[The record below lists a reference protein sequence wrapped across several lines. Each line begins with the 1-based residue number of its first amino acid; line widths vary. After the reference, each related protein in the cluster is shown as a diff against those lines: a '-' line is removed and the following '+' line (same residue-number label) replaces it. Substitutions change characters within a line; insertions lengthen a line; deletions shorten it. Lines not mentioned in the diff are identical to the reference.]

1 MESKANFDLN
11 GIPIHWFDR
20 GIALEG
26 LRHYFRQSCDTI
38 RIASGFFTIRGYSLI
53 RAAAAGKKILI
64 LVGLKDP
71 GDERVK
77 RVLIKEIMADLR
89 RGIHTDRRQ
98 AVRELVERIEG
109 AEFRIVSARAMDH
122 HAKLYIVDTSTALI
136 GSSNLSE
143 NGLKK
148 VIEAGYTIVNPDHVA
163 DYVSWYDE
171 YFEISKDITQ
181 LLLKILKKWL
191 ALARPW
197 EIYLKTIDALRA
209 LEEPKLE
216 RGSYRR
222 PVSYQRNIVAK
233 ALRSIQDHDG
243 AMIIASTGL
252 GKTVIGTDI
261 ALRLNEAGHI
271 KNVLIIGPKAVEE
284 SWYQHFQPT
293 GIYIRFFNPSA
304 VNDAPDKNRHS
315 YTLQR
320 YLEGLDE
327 QWLIIIDESHNFRNE
342 RQDTWED
349 GQAVRKIK
357 NAFRRLRPAIAK
369 SKSKV
374 LLMTATPLS
383 TGVDNINAQ
392 LSLLPKTA
400 PALRSIELPLL
411 SDSDKPAKPAA
422 WHIGEKLQE
431 LRELDVIVS
440 MTTPYVAKH
449 YAISDEESGELY
461 INFASDRRYI
471 PRVMLHRVNTPLLL
485 ESEIISALEQRY
497 FKTDQKHPLFKGNIE
512 LRVRTH
518 WASSPWALRDVVSK
532 SIGRKGW
539 NPYNVTFALDV
550 EFHRQ
555 GSFYDFDLRTNKP
568 DRKARLTPIIESLET
583 LSFQDDPKLKLLV
596 TILNRLRAEN
606 KKAIVFAEFHAT
618 VAYLDAALK
627 ELCPDLPVASLVK
640 MNKPGGYELKPPKTI
655 KELLE
660 QFAPVA
666 HELPPEDGRYDVLL
680 ATDAYGVGVNM
691 QDAQVVINYDLAWTP
706 IAPVQRAGRVLRL
719 WHSPRIVELFS
730 FVPMLSTEN
739 QIKQEAEKFGRRWI
753 RLTRRDRQSRQ
764 VVDLQTM
771 TTRTEPVMVDM
782 PALASAKTPTI
793 ESGELDLGALDKEEE
808 AGDVIP
814 VSPLFRHTAHLE
826 NYRDDINDLPDDLQS
841 AMVYSGDTPKIYT
854 LLRYKGEYN
863 WALYDLKQR
872 KLLPSLTDLQ
882 LLNLVECQ
890 EVTPLARVPAKWIE
904 RGGNRC
910 MKAWCKARNIDPEQ
924 VERICTLYLT
934 PDEQDDFNQLFE

>member
-1 MESKANFDLN
+1 MESKASFDQN
-11 GIPIHWFDR
+11 GIPQHWFDR

-26 LRHYFRQSCDTI
+26 LRHHFQQSCDTI

-53 RAAAAGKKILI
+53 RTAATGKKILI
-64 LVGLKDP
+64 LVGLKEP
-71 GDERVK
+71 GDDRVK

-89 RGIHTDRRQ
+89 RGIHTGRRQ
-98 AVRELVERIEG
+98 AVQELVDRIEG
-109 AEFRIVSARAMDH
+109 DEFRIVSARAMDH
-122 HAKLYIVDTSTALI
+122 HAKLYLVDHSTALI

-148 VIEAGYTIVNPDHVA
+148 VIEAGYTIADTTHVA
-163 DYVSWYDE
+163 DYVQWYDD
-171 YFEISKDITQ
+171 YFATSKDITQ

-197 EIYLKTIDALRA
+197 EVYLKTLDALRS

-216 RGSYRR
+216 RANYRK

-233 ALRSIQDHDG
+233 ALRSIQDHGG
-243 AMIIASTGL
+243 AMVIASTGL

-271 KNVLIIGPKAVEE
+271 RNVLVIGPKAVEE

-293 GIYIRFFNPSA
+293 GIYVRFFNPSA
-304 VNDAPDKNRHS
+304 VNDAPNKNRHS
-315 YTLQR
+315 HKLEQ
-320 YLEGLDE
+320 YLKTMDN

-342 RQDTWED
+342 KKDTWAD
-349 GQAVRKIK
+349 GQAIRQIK
-357 NAFRRLRPAIAK
+357 TAFKRLRPAIAK
-369 SKSKV
+369 SNTKV

-383 TGVDNINAQ
+383 TGVENINAQ

-400 PALRSIELPLL
+400 PAAQSVELPLFTETQQTTRPL
-411 SDSDKPAKPAA
+411 A
-422 WHIGEKLQE
+422 WRISGQLQQ

-449 YAISDEESGELY
+449 YAAVDEVSGDLY
-461 INFASDRRYI
+461 INFATDRRYI
-471 PRVMLHRVNTPLLL
+471 PRVMLHRVNTPLLF
-485 ESEIISALEQRY
+485 ETEIISALEQRY
-497 FKTDQKHPLFKGNIE
+497 FKTDQKYPLFQGNIE

-518 WASSPWALRDVVSK
+518 WASSPWALRDVISK

-539 NPYNVTFALDV
+539 KPYNVTFVLDV

-555 GSFYDFDLRTNKP
+555 ASFYEFDLRANKP
-568 DRKARLTPIIESLET
+568 DRKARLTPIIESLEK
-583 LSFQDDPKLKLLV
+583 LSFQDDPKLRLLV
-596 TILNRLRAEN
+596 AILNRLTTEN
-606 KKAIVFAEFHAT
+606 KKAIVFAEYHAT

-627 ELCPDLPVASLVK
+627 ELCPDLLVASLVK
-640 MNKPGGYELKPPKTI
+640 MNKQGDYELKPKNAI
-655 KELLE
+655 KKLLE
-660 QFAPVA
+660 EFAPVA
-666 HELPPEDGRYDVLL
+666 HDLPPEDGRYDVLL

-706 IAPVQRAGRVLRL
+706 IAPIQRAGRVLRL
-719 WHSPRIVELFS
+719 WHSPRTVELFS

-739 QIKQEAEKFGRRWI
+739 QIKQEAEKFGRRWT
-753 RLTRRDRQSRQ
+753 RLTKRDRQSRL

-771 TTRTEPVMVDM
+771 TTRNEPVLVDM
-782 PALASAKTPTI
+782 PTLASAKTPTI
-793 ESGELDLGALDKEEE
+793 ESGELDFDALDKEEE

-826 NYRDDINDLPDDLQS
+826 NYRDDIGDLPDDLQS
-841 AMVYSGDTPKIYT
+841 AMVYNGDSPQIYI
-854 LLRYKGEYN
+854 LLRYRGEYD
-863 WALYDLKQR
+863 WALYDLKKR
-872 KLLPSLTDLQ
+872 ALLSHLTDLQ
-882 LLNLVECQ
+882 LLNLIEC
-890 EVTPLARVPAKWIE
+890 EETTSLARIPAKWIE

-910 MKAWCKARNIDPEQ
+910 VKAWCKARNVDPDQ

-934 PDEQDDFNQLFE
+934 PDEQDDFSQLFE